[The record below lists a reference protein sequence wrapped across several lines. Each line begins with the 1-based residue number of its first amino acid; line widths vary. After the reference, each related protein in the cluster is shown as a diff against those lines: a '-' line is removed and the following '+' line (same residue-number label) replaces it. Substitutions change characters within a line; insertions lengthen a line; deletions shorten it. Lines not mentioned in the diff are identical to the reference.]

1 MVKIRD
7 RIKYICVKA
16 PIEQSMAEM
25 IFLKLQLI
33 KEGFQI
39 KREREHS

>member
-1 MVKIRD
+1 MLMMGNN
-7 RIKYICVKA
+7 ICVKA